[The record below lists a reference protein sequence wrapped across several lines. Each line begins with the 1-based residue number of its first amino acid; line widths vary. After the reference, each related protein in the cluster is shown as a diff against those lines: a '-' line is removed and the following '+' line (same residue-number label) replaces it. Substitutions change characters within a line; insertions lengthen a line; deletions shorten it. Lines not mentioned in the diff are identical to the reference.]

1 MKPFV
6 PKATKG
12 PEAII
17 QEAIVKKLRQLT
29 WVVKETHGNL
39 YQSGLPDLFATH
51 RVYGPRWIEVKNP
64 LKYSWTSAQKI
75 DFPQFVANGS
85 PIWVL
90 VSDEDSE
97 INKLF
102 KPCNLWFY
110 MK

>member
-1 MKPFV
+1 MKSFV
-6 PKATKG
+6 PRAAKG

-17 QEAIVKKLRQLT
+17 QEKIVARLRLLT
-29 WVVKETHGNL
+29 WFVKETHGNL
-39 YQSGLPDLFATH
+39 YQSGLPDLYASH

-64 LKYSWTSAQKI
+64 LKYCWTAAQKI
-75 DFPQFVANGS
+75 DFPQFMTNGS

-90 VSDEDSE
+90 TSDEDSE

-102 KPCNLWFY
+102 KPSNLWFY